1 MSAIKKFNFNSGGNN
16 FENQQKILKQ
26 EQSVVTVSKP
36 IGIKTP
42 LSLSQS
48 DDIFEM
54 NYSLFTQIEDNFKNL
69 IQTNAGERLCFPS
82 FGTNIRTI
90 LTRTDLENPQELA
103 MQEIQRVV
111 SRYMPFINLV
121 SFSNYIDEIESKKG
135 NPIIVL
141 KIGYSVPTIS
151 TEQRL
156 IILKLGMTH

>member
-1 MSAIKKFNFNSGGNN
+1 MSTIKKFAFKSGGNSID
-16 FENQQKILKQ
+16 ERRRITTQ
-26 EQSVVTVSKP
+26 EQSVITTMKP

-42 LSLSQS
+42 LSLSNS

-69 IQTNAGERLCFPS
+69 IRTNSGERLCFPS
-82 FGTNIRTI
+82 FGTNIRSI

-103 MQEIQRVV
+103 MQEIQRVT

-135 NPIIVL
+135 NPVIVL

-151 TEQRL
+151 AEQRL

>member
-1 MSAIKKFNFNSGGNN
+1 M
-16 FENQQKILKQ
+16 
-26 EQSVVTVSKP
+26 KP

-42 LSLSQS
+42 LSLSNS

-69 IQTNAGERLCFPS
+69 IRTNSGERLCFPS
-82 FGTNIRTI
+82 FGTNIRSI

-103 MQEIQRVV
+103 MQEIQRVT

-135 NPIIVL
+135 NPVIVL

-151 TEQRL
+151 AEQRL

>member
-1 MSAIKKFNFNSGGNN
+1 MSTIKKFAFKSGGNSSI
-16 FENQQKILKQ
+16 ESKKIDSQ
-26 EQSVVTVSKP
+26 NVSISTVMKP

-42 LSLSQS
+42 LMLSNS